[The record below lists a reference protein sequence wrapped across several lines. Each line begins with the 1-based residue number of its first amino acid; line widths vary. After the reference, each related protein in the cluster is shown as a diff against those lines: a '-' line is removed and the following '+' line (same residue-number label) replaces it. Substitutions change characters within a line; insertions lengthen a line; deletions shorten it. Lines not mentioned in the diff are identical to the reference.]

1 MKYAISDIHGMFD
14 KFLLLLEKINFSD
27 NDELYIIGD
36 VIDRGDKPIETL
48 EYIMNKPNMHL
59 LMGNHEYWM
68 LCWHDAY
75 LQRKMYPYELIE
87 AKQVWM
93 QNGGNITLKQ
103 FQKLPREK
111 QISIIKFLRK
121 CPYYLIIDKYILCHA
136 GIRITEK
143 FENKSVEE
151 ILKHQSADDLLN
163 IRSEFYNNKALENY
177 TIIFGHTPTEFISEK
192 RNEILETPMAIWYD
206 KTFNDKICIDCGAVY
221 EADGGRP
228 ACLRL
233 EDLKEF
239 YL

>member
-68 LCWHDAY
+68 LCCYDAY
-75 LQRKMYPYELIE
+75 LQRKIYPYELIE

-93 QNGGNITLKQ
+93 QNGGNVTLKQ

-121 CPYYLIIDKYILCHA
+121 CPYYLIIDKFILCHA
-136 GIRITEK
+136 GIRMDEK

-163 IRSEFYNNKALENY
+163 IRSEFYNNKA
-177 TIIFGHTPTEFISEK
+177 
-192 RNEILETPMAIWYD
+192 
-206 KTFNDKICIDCGAVY
+206 
-221 EADGGRP
+221 
-228 ACLRL
+228 
-233 EDLKEF
+233 
-239 YL
+239 